1 MDNLK
6 KNSAFY
12 SINMDGI
19 DLDLYQEAV
28 IEVLSSEFEFTK
40 NRVLYLMY
48 RNQDVTLIRNLIDQ
62 MGKKS
67 IILYLYEEESDLV
80 RLFSAFDVTTLKHAV
95 QIHKIDKDDSK
106 AQKEIALLLNQLF
119 YQYTQVFPLISV
131 SEDLDYLVR
140 IKEILMHIRKLKE
153 NYAFLLGN
161 DLNDTLYGLEN
172 RLKNL
177 PSYANSPG
185 MNDFISQSMG
195 CYEGK
200 PAIIV
205 ASGPSLDKNIHF
217 LKAYQDKILILCC
230 DGSYTTLL
238 KNGIKAHFIGSVE
251 RVWRTYE
258 AFYEGK
264 TFDED
269 LLLIAP
275 AVVRPEI
282 PAAFP
287 NRFLSMFKDK
297 DSYGVFM
304 HETLNEEKGK
314 LWCGSSVAHLMFSFA
329 EALKCNPII
338 LAGQDLSYRR
348 DGITH
353 ADDSEVKELKPL
365 DDKTIWLKGNYEE
378 LVPSTPVWEK
388 FLITYNELVHL
399 AKANVINATEGGAFI
414 EGTTLST
421 LEEALK
427 TYCIETLR
435 TPIDIYKSI
444 ETYHK
449 LEDYLPTIVEKIDTL
464 YQKFEGLYKVLTKAV
479 EKNLK
484 AIERFNKGLKTQKQ
498 LDNVY
503 DAIDYVEKKVVKL
516 IAHDKDMMMLFQY
529 PIQMAIH
536 KVNQIDAQH
545 YTLETIAQ
553 NLTIHYEMLL
563 EINHN
568 CKRFMIIFPKNCSD
582 FMTFKALEWQDDP
595 AYDIDRI

>member
-1 MDNLK
+1 MDRVDSN
-6 KNSAFY
+6 
-12 SINMDGI
+12 
-19 DLDLYQEAV
+19 LYQDTV
-28 IEVLSSEFEFTK
+28 KEVLSSEFEFTK

-48 RNQDVTLIRNLIDQ
+48 RNQDVTLIRDLMAQ

-80 RLFSAFDVTTLKHAV
+80 RLFTAFDVKTLKHSV
-95 QIHKIDKDDSK
+95 QIHKIEKDDSK
-106 AQKEIALLLNQLF
+106 AQKEIAKLLNQLF
-119 YQYTQVFPLISV
+119 YQFTQVFPLISV
-131 SEDLDYLVR
+131 TDDLDYLIR
-140 IKEILMHIRKLKE
+140 IKEILMHIRKVKE

-177 PSYANSPG
+177 PNYANNPG
-185 MNDFISQSMG
+185 MNDFISASKG

-205 ASGPSLDKNIHF
+205 ASGPSLDKNIHW

-238 KNGIKAHFIGSVE
+238 RNGIKAHFIGSVE

-264 TFDED
+264 TFDKD

-282 PAAFP
+282 PNAFP
-287 NRFLSMFKDK
+287 SRFLSVFKDK

-304 HETLNEEKGK
+304 HEALREEKGK

-329 EALKCNPII
+329 ETLKCNPII

-365 DDKTIWLKGNYEE
+365 DDQTIWLKGNYED

-399 AKANVINATEGGAFI
+399 ANAKVINATEGGALI
-414 EGTTLST
+414 EGTALST
-421 LEEALK
+421 LEDALK
-427 TYCIETLR
+427 TYCKETIQL
-435 TPIDIYKSI
+435 PIDVYKRI
-444 ETYHK
+444 EAYHQ
-449 LEDYLPTIVEKIDTL
+449 LDDYLPTIVDKIETL
-464 YQKFEGLYKVLTKAV
+464 YQKFEGLYKVLTKAI
-479 EKNLK
+479 ERNLK
-484 AIERFNKGLKTQKQ
+484 AIERFNRGLKTQKQ
-498 LDNVY
+498 LDTIY
-503 DAIDYVEKKVVKL
+503 DSIDFVEKKVVKL
-516 IAHDKDMMMLFQY
+516 IATDKDMMMLFQY

-536 KVNQIDAQH
+536 KINQIDSQN
-545 YTLETIAQ
+545 YTLESIAQ

-568 CKRFMIIFPKNCSD
+568 CKRLLIIFPKGCNNL
-582 FMTFKALEWQDDP
+582 MQFKDLEWMNDP
-595 AYDIDRI
+595 AYDIERI